1 MRRWKMELNT
11 AHLRAQTHRAAAW
24 TAGLLAIC
32 LYAEH
37 TGWGHGQRPI
47 RPWLHHAENSEHVA
61 RSTERLT
68 EEYQQV
74 LLHLLPVSTCIG
86 IGVCI
91 CFRFC
96 CRFRFCCCVCVFVTG
111 GARVMRPQRVL
122 LPILVY
128 LQPYVS
134 GRSVEFEFPVLP
146 SFVAS
151 SPSRC
156 TAKGPTGTPVCAQH
170 LACRRSR
177 KTVRR
182 GCKQRTFPWMNA
194 RYSSCIFGSRSLES

>member
-1 MRRWKMELNT
+1 MSMGRWKMELNT

-86 IGVCI
+86 IGVCV
-91 CFRFC
+91 CFCSC

-111 GARVMRPQRVL
+111 GARAMRPQRVL

-134 GRSVEFEFPVLP
+134 GRSVEFEFPALQAPVIRRLVP
-146 SFVAS
+146 VAMHS
-151 SPSRC
+151 Q
-156 TAKGPTGTPVCAQH
+156 GPQGNPGVRPTPRVQKV
-170 LACRRSR
+170 S
-177 KTVRR
+177 
-182 GCKQRTFPWMNA
+182 
-194 RYSSCIFGSRSLES
+194 